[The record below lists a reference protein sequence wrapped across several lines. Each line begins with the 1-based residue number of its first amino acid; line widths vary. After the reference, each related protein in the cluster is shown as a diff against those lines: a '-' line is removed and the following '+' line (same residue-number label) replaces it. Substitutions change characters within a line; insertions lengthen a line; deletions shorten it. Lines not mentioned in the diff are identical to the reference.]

1 MGGRHDVGISMP
13 ERMENEVTSLP
24 PGTHGRKSGER
35 ENAGGGASEKWGLPN
50 ISSEQQ
56 CVRAGALAG

>member
-13 ERMENEVTSLP
+13 ERMENEVTFS
-24 PGTHGRKSGER
+24 TSGHPWEEVRER
-35 ENAGGGASEKWGLPN
+35 EKCRGRGPVRSGFAD

-56 CVRAGALAG
+56 CQGVALLG